1 MTRVWTSKNGN
12 GELRPQI
19 TSGSALEVGRK
30 LVFADYDAFRL
41 RVSSSSREL
50 LERAVKQILRDQD
63 RRSVREPSK
72 RKNRGAT

>member
-12 GELRPQI
+12 GELRPQF

-30 LVFADYDAFRL
+30 LVSAHYDAFRL

-50 LERAVKQILRDQD
+50 LNRAVKQILRDQD

-72 RKNRGAT
+72 RKIRGAT